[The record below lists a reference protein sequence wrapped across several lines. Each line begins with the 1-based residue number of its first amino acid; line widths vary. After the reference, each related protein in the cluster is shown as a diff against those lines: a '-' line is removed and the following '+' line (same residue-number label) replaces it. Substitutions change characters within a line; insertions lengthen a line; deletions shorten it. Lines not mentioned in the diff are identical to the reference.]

1 MELIDKRRK
10 HLAQTH
16 RKDSSDRQD
25 LQQLN
30 VRVPRDV
37 YDALRTYAYATEST
51 INDAVLRAIVD
62 FLAARGRKEE
72 VDAFLKGAR
81 KQYRVA
87 LDKLADL

>member
-1 MELIDKRRK
+1 MARTQR
-10 HLAQTH
+10 TG
-16 RKDSSDRQD
+16 SSPKQD

-30 VRVPRDV
+30 VRVPKDV
-37 YDALRTYAYATEST
+37 YDALRTYAYATDST

-62 FLAARGRKEE
+62 FLAARGRQEE

>member
-1 MELIDKRRK
+1 MARAEQRAVNAK
-10 HLAQTH
+10 
-16 RKDSSDRQD
+16 QD

-37 YDALRTYAYATEST
+37 YDALRTYAYATDSS
-51 INDAVLRAIVD
+51 INDVVMRA
-62 FLAARGRKEE
+62 LADLLTSQARQEE
-72 VDAFLKGAR
+72 VDSFLEGAQ

>member
-1 MELIDKRRK
+1 MAQIQRK
-10 HLAQTH
+10 A
-16 RKDSSDRQD
+16 SSTKQD

-37 YDALRTYAYATEST
+37 YDALRTYAYATDST
-51 INDAVLRAIVD
+51 INDAVLRAVVD
-62 FLAARGRKEE
+62 FLAARGRQEE

>member
-1 MELIDKRRK
+1 MAPVERK
-10 HLAQTH
+10 EE
-16 RKDSSDRQD
+16 SRQE

-30 VRVPRDV
+30 VRIPKDV
-37 YDALRTYAYATEST
+37 YDALRTYSYATESS
-51 INDAVLRAIVD
+51 INEAVLRALAD
-62 FLAARGRKEE
+62 FLASQGRQEE